1 MASRSPRA
9 ALLASGLAAFIL
21 TGCREEAA
29 VRPHKPLFVPADG
42 AAAYLPPLAP
52 AWEELPPAPPAPL
65 RRAAYI
71 PDHGYAERAYALD
84 QAFYDAPPDYG
95 VYDMEGEPWAW
106 RSDDGYLM
114 FAEPIDVGYRYYYY
128 EPGRDYPFFIRTPD
142 YGYGYGVGGVLI
154 AIYAASGDLL
164 PYGRAYDLAPRA
176 GRYWGRA
183 RTLYS
188 SARIRPEPV
197 VYETWLA
204 RRPLLA
210 SSRDPWMRAALLAPE
225 WRGYRERHGSGD
237 LRHFNRERERR
248 IAQVERLERREIR
261 QALRREEPVRV
272 APIERERGPQ
282 RRLDRDEQGRR
293 QEARRDEGR
302 VQRAQDERRASQVR
316 HERQALRRE
325 EQVRAASIERER
337 GQQRRQLAEAQ
348 RRQASTE
355 QAEVRRQ
362 QSQDQREARRSQA
375 RAERSARE
383 QRPERPAAARTT
395 QAGRSGAVRDMQPP
409 AQRVERRAEHPQR
422 VEAPARPE
430 RQARADRIERQA
442 RAEAPRARPD
452 RSERQSRGEGGAAH
466 DRGR

>member
-1 MASRSPRA
+1 MTSRSPRA
-9 ALLASGLAAFIL
+9 ALMVSGLAAFIL

-29 VRPHKPLFVPADG
+29 VRPHEPLFVPANG

-52 AWEELPPAPPAPL
+52 AWEELPPAPPAPM
-65 RRAAYI
+65 RRAAYV
-71 PDHGYAERAYALD
+71 PDYGYAERAYALD

-154 AIYAASGDLL
+154 AIYAADGDLL

-210 SSRDPWMRAALLAPE
+210 SSREPWMRAAAAPE

-237 LRHFNRERERR
+237 LRHFTRERERR
-248 IAQVERLERREIR
+248 IAQVEQLERREIR

-282 RRLDRDEQGRR
+282 RRLDGDEQG
-293 QEARRDEGR
+293 RRDEGR
-302 VQRAQDERRASQVR
+302 VQRVQDERRANQVR

-325 EQVRAASIERER
+325 ERARAAPMERER
-337 GQQRRQLAEAQ
+337 GEERRQQAEAQ
-348 RRQASTE
+348 RRHASTV
-355 QAEVRRQ
+355 QAEVGRQ
-362 QSQDQREARRSQA
+362 QAQGQREARRSQV
-375 RAERSARE
+375 RAERSDRE
-383 QRPERPAAARTT
+383 QRPERPAAGRTA
-395 QAGRSGAVRDMQPP
+395 QADRSGAVREMQPP
-409 AQRVERRAEHPQR
+409 PQRVERRAERPQR
-422 VEAPARPE
+422 VEATARPE
-430 RQARADRIERQA
+430 RQAQADRIERQA
-442 RAEAPRARPD
+442 RAEKPRARPE

-466 DRGR
+466 DRGRGH